1 MIQVK
6 KYSHLLGEDINRSH
20 ERRLPDELLD
30 RSVLTNS
37 IHPENKYSTKDS
49 IDRLLERDL
58 DAVNNGLA
66 SSGRIPLT
74 NLLISIVQVKW

>member
-1 MIQVK
+1 MQKIF
-6 KYSHLLGEDINRSH
+6 SLLGEDINRSH
-20 ERRLPDELLD
+20 ELRLPDELLD
-30 RSVLTNS
+30 SSVLTNS
-37 IHPENKYSTKDS
+37 INPDYKYSSKDS

-74 NLLISIVQVKW
+74 KFLINVQVKW